1 MRDKPLLP
9 NNRTIC
15 DICHK
20 QFLITKSTLKEEE
33 VWLEKASIK
42 YKAVLTFLQCPH
54 CGKRYVV
61 LLDDLDTCKLAEKA
75 RSLASKRI
83 KQAKLGFSINPELSK
98 KYYACIRKLNFKR
111 QQLAKEFDGAF
122 YQIEGDTI
130 QLDYR
135 YHAR

>member
-1 MRDKPLLP
+1 MDSKQLLP
-9 NNRTIC
+9 DNRTTC

-20 QFLITKSTLKEEE
+20 QFLITKSTLTEEE
-33 VWLEKASIK
+33 VWLEKSPLK
-42 YKAVLTFLQCPH
+42 CKAVLTSLQCPY

-75 RSLASKRI
+75 RSLASKRV
-83 KQAKLGFSINPELSK
+83 KQARLGFSINSELNK
-98 KYYACIRKLNFKR
+98 KYYACLRKLNFKR
-111 QQLAKEFDGAF
+111 QQLAEKFDGAF